1 MTEMLFLLFGVR
13 RVLAKPRA
21 ILLQLQLLT
30 TWLTLVGVVVV
41 AALVTDEENRFGF
54 FLTSGHRRT
63 LNLNKH
69 LSFLPSGGRGLLHA
83 EGDLG
88 K

>member
-1 MTEMLFLLFGVR
+1 MLFLLFGVQR
-13 RVLAKPRA
+13 ALAKPRA

-30 TWLTLVGVVVV
+30 TWLALVGVVVV
-41 AALVTDEENRFGF
+41 AALVTNEENGFGF

-63 LNLNKH
+63 LNLNKYF
-69 LSFLPSGGRGLLHA
+69 FLPSGGRGLLHA